1 MATYLQFSGFH
12 TNIPDSSSK
21 TNGLMIFSTWDFN
34 NQQYLQSETITI
46 NTPGVPNIDG
56 EAVNGEPAGT
66 FINGVTTLPNGF
78 GFGVGTQ
85 NTNDPNFGEAL
96 AFFSTGCLNLD
107 TYRALYGESWSEFS
121 NGLGEAFTLF
131 DQSTKDAKPGQ
142 LATGESDYTVILP
155 ATVTRGLANAQLSGG
170 RTVYVVPSGG
180 LAQFAIDQIQTYNA
194 YSGPWGLSG
203 GDSDEAAAARLLVNG
218 YGILNNMDKFGWTE
232 TP

>member
-12 TNIPDSSSK
+12 TNIPDSTSK

-34 NQQYLQSETITI
+34 AQAYLQSETITI

-56 EAVNGEPAGT
+56 VAVNGEPAGT
-66 FINGVTTLPNGF
+66 FINGVATLPNGF

-85 NTNDPNFGEAL
+85 NTSDPNFGDAFQ
-96 AFFSTGCLNLD
+96 FFSTGCLNLD

-121 NGLGEAFTLF
+121 DGLGEAFTLF
-131 DQSTKDAKPGQ
+131 DQSTKDEKPGQ
-142 LATGESDYTVILP
+142 LATTESDYTVILP

-170 RTVYVVPSGG
+170 RTVYVVSSGG
-180 LAQFAIDQIQTYNA
+180 LAQFAIDQIETYTA
-194 YSGPWGLSG
+194 YSGNWVLTAGSN
-203 GDSDEAAAARLLVNG
+203 DEVAAAHLLVNG
-218 YGILNNMDKFGWTE
+218 YGILQDMDKVFWTE